1 MCFKNLPVEF
11 DKDGRPYLKEGV
23 ADPYTPTRSAPIGAP
38 MQLSAGKSRSSC
50 GGTDMSSRSISIR

>member
-23 ADPYTPTRSAPIGAP
+23 ADPYTPTRTAPIGARCSCR
-38 MQLSAGKSRSSC
+38 QGRSRSSSAA
-50 GGTDMSSRSISIR
+50 TDTSSQSTSIR